1 MRRNGKITAA
11 LLVAALAAAGCSKD
25 KTSQVK
31 NQEPQRTARA
41 LPVSMITPASDKGI
55 DAPAPKIS
63 GPASF
68 ADGER
73 AYQAGKFSE
82 ATKVF
87 EEYTVEKPGNAWGH
101 FMLGLSASKGGDL
114 EKAEK
119 AFEEAIRIDP
129 KHVKS
134 LLNLSRT
141 LIDQGRFEDALG
153 KLTQAGE
160 LDSNSAEVHRLMGRT
175 YNGIGKKDDAIDAY
189 RQAIAMDEKDAWSMN
204 NLGLIL
210 LEQGRPDEATPYL
223 AKAVEL
229 RKDVAIFHNN
239 LGMALEHTGR
249 FSAAVTAYNGAL
261 TANPGYEKAQRNLA
275 RVEAVKVV
283 GSEKPFDLE
292 AEAKGA
298 VEKKESPIET
308 ATVTQ

>member
-1 MRRNGKITAA
+1 MRRNGKITAT

-31 NQEPQRTARA
+31 NQEPQHTARA
-41 LPVSMITPASDKGI
+41 LQVSMATPAGDKGI
-55 DAPAPKIS
+55 DATTPKIA

-68 ADGER
+68 ADGET
-73 AYQAGKFSE
+73 AYQAGKYSD
-82 ATKVF
+82 AKKVF
-87 EEYTVEKPGNAWGH
+87 EQYTSEKPNNAWGH
-101 FMLGLSASKGGDL
+101 FMLGLSASKSGDPD
-114 EKAEK
+114 KAEK

-134 LLNLSRT
+134 LTNLSRI
-141 LIDQGRFEDALG
+141 LIDKGRFEDALV

-160 LDSNSAEVHRLMGRT
+160 LDSNSAEMHRLLGRT
-175 YNGIGKKDDAIDAY
+175 YNGQGRTDEAIDAY
-189 RQAIAMDEKDAWSMN
+189 RQAIALDSKDAWSMN
-204 NLGLIL
+204 NLGLIWIEL
-210 LEQGRPDEATPYL
+210 GRPDEATPFL

-229 RKDVAIFHNN
+229 RKDVAMFHNN

-249 FSAAVTAYNGAL
+249 FAAAVTAYNGAL
-261 TANPGYEKAQRNLA
+261 AADPGYQKAQRNLA

-283 GSEKPFDLE
+283 SEKPFDLE

-298 VEKKESPIET
+298 VEKKQPPIET

>member
-1 MRRNGKITAA
+1 MHGDISCSGCRHRK
-11 LLVAALAAAGCSKD
+11 AGD
-25 KTSQVK
+25 
-31 NQEPQRTARA
+31 P
-41 LPVSMITPASDKGI
+41 
-55 DAPAPKIS
+55 
-63 GPASF
+63 
-68 ADGER
+68 
-73 AYQAGKFSE
+73 
-82 ATKVF
+82 
-87 EEYTVEKPGNAWGH
+87 
-101 FMLGLSASKGGDL
+101 